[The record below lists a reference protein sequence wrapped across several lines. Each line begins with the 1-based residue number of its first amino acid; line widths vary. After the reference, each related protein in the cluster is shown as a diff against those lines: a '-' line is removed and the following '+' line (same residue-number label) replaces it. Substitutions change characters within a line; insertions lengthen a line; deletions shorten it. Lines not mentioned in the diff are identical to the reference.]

1 MTRALNNQVE
11 NVILWSLYNH
21 QGQIIIP
28 ASEKKNSL
36 MRGVQLLHQDL
47 SSIYTKKKSAS
58 KENVVLRRWRVW
70 YKTSSWGHVTTV

>member
-1 MTRALNNQVE
+1 MTRALNNKVE

-28 ASEKKNSL
+28 ASEKQNSL

-47 SSIYTKKKSAS
+47 SSIYTKNSQLLKKLYFCVGGEFGIKQVA
-58 KENVVLRRWRVW
+58 E
-70 YKTSSWGHVTTV
+70 GHVTTV